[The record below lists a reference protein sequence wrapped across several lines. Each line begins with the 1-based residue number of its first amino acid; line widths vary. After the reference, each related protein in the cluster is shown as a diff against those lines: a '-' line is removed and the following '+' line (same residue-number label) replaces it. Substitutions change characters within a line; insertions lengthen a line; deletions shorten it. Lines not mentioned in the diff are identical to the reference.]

1 MIKKNHSLSNQIL
14 DPSLHRN
21 ISLNKRPKCHA
32 TRRDEELE
40 STISYREAF
49 LSNVTML
56 KANMEKMFD

>member
-32 TRRDEELE
+32 TNLEEMK
-40 STISYREAF
+40 
-49 LSNVTML
+49 NW
-56 KANMEKMFD
+56 KAQSLIEKHS